1 MAGGAYLVVAENSS
15 LEEIK
20 AGHKFARPSVVVGL
34 LHRGWK
40 RHSPVKEYCEHIE
53 GLVER
58 VEVLELN
65 LYDFDE
71 IMDVVHHIAED
82 ADRTD
87 SEVFLLL
94 NSVSPVV
101 PAAFE
106 ASASFLGLRVIVA
119 YGDAAAEIPVPPAS
133 VLAMPKKVLEIIAAL
148 AARGEGVKL
157 SELASMVEHREKG
170 GRKGKT
176 DEVRRRVATVD
187 YYINRYLKPAGLVVV
202 GPSPGEEG
210 RSFRIW
216 LTDRGKVVARRISDY
231 LASYPEG
238 RTGRAGYRKLGVA
251 QARQL

>member
-1 MAGGAYLVVAENSS
+1 MASGVYFVVAENSS
-15 LEEIK
+15 LDEIR

-40 RHSPVKEYCEHIE
+40 NRSAVREYCEHVE
-53 GLVER
+53 GLVDR
-58 VEVLELN
+58 VEMLELN

-71 IMDVVHHIAED
+71 IMDAVHHIAED
-82 ADRTD
+82 AERTN

-94 NSVSPVV
+94 NSISPVV

-148 AARGEGVKL
+148 SSREEGVKL

-210 RSFRIW
+210 RAFRIW
-216 LTDRGKVVARRISDY
+216 LTSRGRVVARRISDY

-238 RTGRAGYRKLGVA
+238 RLGDAGRRKLRVA
-251 QARQL
+251 QARQV